1 MSEDSRREV
10 RTGLDPCLARLWR
23 YALVVTGTSDA
34 AEDLVQATCLRAIE
48 RADQFVPGTRLDR
61 WLFAILRSIWLNDIR
76 ARRIREG
83 GGFVDAEETLAI
95 DGAREIEANIFAA
108 EVFRAIA
115 QLPEAQREAALL
127 VYCEGY

>member
-1 MSEDSRREV
+1 MV
-10 RTGLDPCLARLWR
+10 RKRAKRAGVTTTIGNHTFRGTGITAYLKNG
-23 YALVVTGTSDA
+23 GT
-34 AEDLVQATCLRAIE
+34 L
-48 RADQFVPGTRLDR
+48 
-61 WLFAILRSIWLNDIR
+61 R

-127 VYCEGY
+127 VYCEGYSYAEAASALGIPIGTVMSRLAAARSALADLK